1 MALPWAPR
9 TSRPCLS
16 LCLLLSSSLV
26 PREAAEG
33 EQRHKG
39 VETITLQVSEE
50 RQNSGSWAD
59 VLHFR
64 QNGLRSYKASLLG

>member
-1 MALPWAPR
+1 MPWAPR

-39 VETITLQVSEE
+39 VETLTLQVSEE
-50 RQNSGSWAD
+50 RQNLGSWAD